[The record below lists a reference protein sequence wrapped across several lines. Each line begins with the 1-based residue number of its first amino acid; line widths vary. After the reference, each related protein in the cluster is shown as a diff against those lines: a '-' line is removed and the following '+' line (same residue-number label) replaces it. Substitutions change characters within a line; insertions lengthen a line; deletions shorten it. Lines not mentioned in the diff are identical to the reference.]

1 MHFILKIMWTWH
13 RCFIHW
19 GCWTVV
25 HLAVGIN
32 YRSQQLPGACSAV
45 HPQHAQDL
53 QEPQAPDGRGGK
65 NVALRSSCQH
75 RHWGNQHHDI
85 CGLEGKNCTQFFE
98 STAITVN
105 DSKSYSG
112 ETLVYSP
119 MTQKG
124 FRANF
129 SLPLH
134 PLYRQQQPAD
144 HIRTM
149 YSTPKTTMVTI
160 SCIKPQRWS

>member
-1 MHFILKIMWTWH
+1 MSTWH
-13 RCFIHW
+13 CWWIHGSW
-19 GCWTVV
+19 AVV

-32 YRSQQLPGACSAV
+32 YRSQQLPGAGSAV
-45 HPQHAQDL
+45 HSQHAQDL
-53 QEPQAPDGRGGK
+53 QESQAPDGRGGK
-65 NVALRSSCQH
+65 NVALRSSSQH
-75 RHWGNQHHDI
+75 RYWGNQHHDV
-85 CGLEGKNCTQFFE
+85 CGGKGKVCTQLFE
-98 STAITVN
+98 STVMRI
-105 DSKSYSG
+105 KSRCNF
-112 ETLVYSP
+112 VYSP

-129 SLPLH
+129 NLPLH

-160 SCIKPQRWS
+160 SCVANHRGEVN